1 MPEENKEHE
10 KKDDEANTAPLPE
23 RVRVAAHAAR
33 GPARRG
39 RQRQAPAGGGL
50 ARGSRRQ
57 SLDAARQRPPFRLHP
72 HLRPACPPPP
82 PPPPPAG
89 GGGGPPG
96 GAPPPRGR
104 PACPAPPP
112 PARQVCVGGGP
123 EYCLDRK
130 LGKGGFGQVFVGRRV
145 QPTKSKDGPNANLVG
160 GRRRAAG
167 VPPGV
172 RAAGGGRGPR
182 GDARRQAAAED
193 RACSHAAARRPGA
206 ASGRPRRRPCR
217 GRGPPAPLSLPPQM
231 ALKFE
236 HRTSKGCNYG
246 PPYEWSVYQ

>member
-72 HLRPACPPPP
+72 HL
-82 PPPPPAG
+82 
-89 GGGGPPG
+89 
-96 GAPPPRGR
+96 R